1 MNEHEPLDHT
11 LAAWFETDA
20 RIDPPEDLFDRVVTE
35 TRSRRPS
42 PAWLAAVRADGV
54 TARQAGLPG
63 RPVLLMAAIGLLL
76 LAILASVLLAAG
88 AAPWRLSV
96 APAVVTVPPSASV
109 PIVDVPVGL
118 SPKLAPAQVEQEVIG
133 LIDANHLGLASEP
146 VTVTKITLLPPG
158 VEYKIGTG
166 PDPRSQGGLTEDS
179 LSWVV
184 EATGT
189 NVICSSFCSTWTSGA
204 YVIDDATGMHRG
216 GGATSLG
223 GSSVPSQSF
232 RGLLAANGLQYDP
245 MTPPATGVVP
255 SATIVKRLD
264 PRHFASGL
272 SLNSP
277 MFGTVVWQDRALA
290 KELTSVFPSPGAT
303 RAIWW
308 VGSTQP
314 TASGDDLVWA
324 AFDAT
329 TGALLDTNAP

>member
-1 MNEHEPLDHT
+1 MNEQEPLDHA

-20 RIDPPEDLFDRVVTE
+20 QIELPEDLFDIVVTE

-42 PAWLAAVRADGV
+42 PAWMAAVRADGV

-63 RPVLLMAAIGLLL
+63 RPVLLMAVIGLLA
-76 LAILASVLLAAG
+76 LAILASALVAG
-88 AAPWRLSV
+88 AAPWHLSV
-96 APAVVTVPPSASV
+96 APAVVEVRPSASL
-109 PIVDVPVGL
+109 PIVNVPVGL
-118 SPKLAPAQVEQEVIG
+118 SPKLTPAQVEREVIG
-133 LIDANHLGLASEP
+133 LIDANHVGLASDP

-158 VEYKIGTG
+158 VEYKIGTEAET
-166 PDPRSQGGLTEDS
+166 SLHGGITEDS
-179 LSWVV
+179 LAWVV

-189 NVICSSFCSTWTSGA
+189 NVICSSSCSTWTSGA
-204 YVIDDATGMHRG
+204 YVIDDATGMHLG
-216 GGATSLG
+216 GGATSVG
-223 GSSVPSQSF
+223 GSSVPSESF
-232 RGLLAANGLQYDP
+232 RGILAANGLQYDP
-245 MTPPATGVVP
+245 MTAPATGVVP
-255 SATIVKRLD
+255 SATIVKELD

-277 MFGTVVWQDRALA
+277 MFGTVEWQDRALA
-290 KELTSVFPSPGAT
+290 KYLTSVFPSPGAT

-308 VGSTQP
+308 VGSTQS